1 MITID
6 FETYYSRD
14 YSLRKMTVESYIRSP
29 EFQVIGVGIKTGGVR
44 GANTEWVT
52 GADVGEALRDLHLD
66 NETVLA
72 HNMAFDG
79 AILSWHYGIRPQLLV
94 DTLSMARPFHRAHSG
109 GSLAA
114 LAEHYKL
121 GSKGTAVHDFM
132 GYRLEHF
139 TPEELSAYG
148 DYCCTDVDLTHDL
161 FYCLAHNFSEE
172 ELKAIDLTLRM
183 FTEPVVQLDTRRL
196 SKYATEQAQRKAAI
210 VRATGL
216 KKTQLMSNPQ
226 FAAVLESYGQPAPT
240 KISPRTGKETYAF
253 SKQDQGMQALVNSD
267 RPIIAALAKARL
279 AVKSTIAET
288 RAASLAEAS
297 TRGRLPVML
306 NYYGAHTGRFSGGDK
321 LNLQNFPKRGGD
333 IELRASLCAPP
344 EHVVLACDLS
354 QIEARIVA
362 WLSGETS
369 LVELFA
375 RKEDVYSHFAAQVF
389 GVPVDAVTKDQRFIG
404 KTCILGLGYGM
415 GAPKLRETF
424 RIMAGR
430 NESHAECVRYVTT
443 YRELYPQ
450 IPMLWKNFDHVL
462 RKINSSND
470 PAPEPTLSYNPSIV
484 SMASMPNILSFVA
497 SNNSIYLPNGL
508 PLTYTYLS
516 KATFTEGGGYRYV
529 SQRSQ
534 LGKPPEE
541 HTNIYGGKV
550 VENVVQALAALIIR
564 WQMVQIEEK
573 LEIRPVF
580 QVHDE
585 LVYMVPRKAAGY
597 YAAGIKNW
605 MRTVPAYAQ
614 TLPVDCEVSVGL
626 NYGELQELS

>member
-1 MITID
+1 VVTID

-14 YSLRKMTVESYIRSP
+14 YSLRKMTTEAYLRSP
-29 EFQVIGVGIKTGGVR
+29 SFQVIGLGYKVGVNN
-44 GANTEWVT
+44 AEWVT
-52 GADVGEALRDLHLD
+52 GADVSEALRDLHLE
-66 NETVLA
+66 NEIVLA

-79 AILSWHYGIRPQLLV
+79 AILSWHYGIRPKLLM
-94 DTLSMARPFHRAHSG
+94 DTLSMARPFHRVIAG

-114 LAEHYKL
+114 LAEYYSL

-148 DYCCTDVDLTHDL
+148 DYCCTDVDLAYDL
-161 FYCLAHNFSEE
+161 VHCLAYKFSEE

-196 SKYATEQAQRKAAI
+196 SKYATEQAERKATI
-210 VRATGL
+210 IKATRL
-216 KKTQLMSNPQ
+216 KKTQLMSNQQ
-226 FAAVLESYGQPAPT
+226 FAKVLESYGQSAPT

-321 LNLQNFPKRGGD
+321 LNLQNFPKRSGD

-389 GVPVDAVTKDQRFIG
+389 GIPVDQVTKDQRFIG

-415 GAPKLRETF
+415 GAKKLRETF

-430 NESHAECVRYVTT
+430 NEPMDECVRYVIA
-443 YRELYPQ
+443 YRELYPRVP
-450 IPMLWKNFDHVL
+450 ILWKNFDIIL
-462 RKINSSND
+462 RKMESSND
-470 PAPEPTLSYNPSIV
+470 PTAESTLNHSPSIGA
-484 SMASMPNILSFVA
+484 MAFAPDILSFTPA
-497 SNNSIYLPNGL
+497 DNSIILPNGL
-508 PLTYTYLS
+508 PITYAHLS
-516 KATFTEGGGYRYV
+516 ELDFRAGGGFRYV
-529 SQRSQ
+529 SQKNQ
-534 LGKPPEE
+534 LDKPITDY
-541 HTNIYGGKV
+541 TNIYGGKV

-564 WQMVQIEEK
+564 WQMVQIEER

-585 LVYMVPRKAAGY
+585 LVYMVPRNAAGY

-614 TLPVDCEVSVGL
+614 DLPVDCEISVGL